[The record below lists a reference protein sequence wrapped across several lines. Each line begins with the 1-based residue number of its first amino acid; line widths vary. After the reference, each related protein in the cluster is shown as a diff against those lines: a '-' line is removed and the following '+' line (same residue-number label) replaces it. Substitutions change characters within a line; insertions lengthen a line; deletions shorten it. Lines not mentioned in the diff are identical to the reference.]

1 MADKTITVK
10 ELVNK
15 LNSLNSKSNQTM
27 AKTLNKIA
35 FKAQKE
41 ARNKTKE
48 EFTVRNNYAISSII
62 VKKASEFNL
71 KSVMGSTAEY
81 QKYHEEG
88 KSLGK
93 NLWGQSSKINPL
105 ATLQARENSQKNVL
119 PSQYRF
125 NRMGHIR
132 QIGEKV
138 KKGAGRFFIIK
149 PKKGRR
155 RSPAIYERI
164 DRNNIRAVRILK
176 RRVKINKRPIMKD
189 SAEKVLKSNE
199 AFKTFSYEIKKNLKI

>member
-15 LNSLNSKSNQTM
+15 LNSLNSNSKQTM

-48 EFTVRNNYAISSII
+48 EFTVRNNYAVSSII
-62 VKKASEFNL
+62 VKKASELNL
-71 KSVMGSTAEY
+71 KSIMGSTAEY

-105 ATLQARENSQKNVL
+105 ATLQARGSQKNIL

-132 QIGEKV
+132 QIGEKA
-138 KKGAGRFFIIK
+138 KKGSGRFFIMK

-155 RSPAIYERI
+155 RSPAVYERI

-176 RRVKINKRPIMKD
+176 RRVKVNKRPIMKD

-199 AFKTFSYEIKKNLKI
+199 AFKTFSYEIKNHFK

>member
-41 ARNKTKE
+41 AREKTKE

-62 VKKASEFNL
+62 VKKASELNL

-105 ATLQARENSQKNVL
+105 ATLQARGSQKNIL

-132 QIGEKV
+132 KIGEKA
-138 KKGAGRFFIIK
+138 KKGTGRFFIIK

-176 RRVKINKRPIMKD
+176 GRVKIKKRPIMKD

>member
-1 MADKTITVK
+1 MADKQITIK
-10 ELVNK
+10 DFINR
-15 LNSLNSKSNQTM
+15 LNSLNSQSKQTM
-27 AKTLNKIA
+27 SKTLNKIA

-41 ARNKTKE
+41 AREKTKK
-48 EFTVRNNYAISSII
+48 EFIVRNNYAVSSII
-62 VKKASEFNL
+62 VKKASETKL
-71 KSVMGSTAEY
+71 KSIMGSTAEY

-93 NLWGQSSKINPL
+93 NLWGKSSKINPL
-105 ATLQARENSQKNVL
+105 ATLEARGNSRTSIL

-132 QIGEKV
+132 KIGEKSQ
-138 KKGAGRFFIIK
+138 KGSGRFFIMK

-155 RSPAIYERI
+155 RSPAVYERI

-176 RRVKINKRPIMKD
+176 RRVKVNKRPIMKD

-199 AFKTFSYEIKKNLKI
+199 AFKTFSYEIKKNLKV